1 MKPVLG
7 IIVLLLLALSACA
20 TFGPFNRT
28 DADGD
33 GRISLSEATGSE
45 DLTAVFS
52 SADGDKNG
60 SLDQTEFAFAEQL
73 IAGWKASHGEAR
85 GDHSGGES
93 AHSH

>member
-1 MKPVLG
+1 MKPLIG
-7 IIVLLLLALSACA
+7 IVVVPLLALSACA
-20 TFGPFNRT
+20 SFGTFNRI

-33 GRISLSEATGSE
+33 GRISRSEATGSE

-60 SLDQTEFAFAEQL
+60 SLDGTELQLAEQL
-73 IAGWKASHGEAR
+73 IAGWKASHGETGGGQA
-85 GDHSGGES
+85 GGES